1 MVPNSRR
8 CPSICCP
15 LLISTLSPTH
25 RLAHQ
30 SPLPSHQQS
39 PEHCGPA
46 HPVWPYKKNE
56 GCSAI
61 CYSSWRLLFSP
72 FSRLRLLAITL
83 GFPLSLLPFA
93 LPFSPWL
100 YHFTLLIHFNFAFAL
115 TIKTKQK
122 KPLPG
127 HFSPLWPLVPFRCL
141 CSAFH

>member
-46 HPVWPYKKNE
+46 HP
-56 GCSAI
+56 
-61 CYSSWRLLFSP
+61 
-72 FSRLRLLAITL
+72 
-83 GFPLSLLPFA
+83 
-93 LPFSPWL
+93 
-100 YHFTLLIHFNFAFAL
+100 
-115 TIKTKQK
+115 
-122 KPLPG
+122 PLPG

-141 CSAFH
+141 WPAFH